1 LEELRHTDPSAY
13 RQRSQILEKVKDSIE
28 RQIDKVNQRI
38 SKIKD
43 AERNARK

>member
-1 LEELRHTDPSAY
+1 MRHTDPTAY
-13 RQRSQILEKVKDSIE
+13 RQRSQILDKVKESIE

-43 AERNARK
+43 TERNNPRK